1 MSPFEYQL
9 AFSAVVLV
17 IAGILVWGVHRADKW
32 RGQQRKEL
40 KSKHKP
46 HSHLTA

>member
-17 IAGILVWGVHRADKW
+17 IAGLLFWAIR
-32 RGQQRKEL
+32 RGDRYREQQRRERDDKD
-40 KSKHKP
+40 KP